1 MEIIYRNLKLEVKVG
16 CWKEKAPEK
25 KKADSI
31 KGWGKKTPVQTILFS
46 LLQPSLKPQIWEICV
61 TRSIS
66 SSDKGI
72 IPRSSVGKC
81 HVKINQSQSIRTEKH
96 TYLRRS
102 VALSPRT
109 DQQFPALFY
118 PSVKADR
125 LSYNIDNKIKRFLHY
140 VTDGP
145 QEIQSTKI
153 TGTDCVLSW
162 IAHPSSGFRI
172 LSKRHQVRAI
182 MYEITKNFFT
192 SLWEISENLLPSL
205 LQYWLTLFW

>member
-1 MEIIYRNLKLEVKVG
+1 MLGRKRPYKRYCFRYFSPLWNPKYEKSVWRVQSVPLTKV
-16 CWKEKAPEK
+16 
-25 KKADSI
+25 
-31 KGWGKKTPVQTILFS
+31 
-46 LLQPSLKPQIWEICV
+46 
-61 TRSIS
+61 
-66 SSDKGI
+66 

-125 LSYNIDNKIKRFLHY
+125 LSYNIDNKINRFLHY

-145 QEIQSTKI
+145 QVIQSTKI